1 MTSKLGGGGGV
12 GGGGGGFLF
21 GGGGIPVHSSLYEMS
36 GCGIVRSTHTEQVC
50 FWEGKCS
57 SCL

>member
-1 MTSKLGGGGGV
+1 MTSKLLGGRGVGKGGGGA
-12 GGGGGGFLF
+12 LSR
-21 GGGGIPVHSSLYEMS
+21 GGGIPVHSSLYEMS